1 MQAIIAVPASHST
14 ISNHKP
20 DELLMSKVAGV
31 PLLRRT
37 VLTAIRAGITDI
49 ILICSDAPGRE
60 IAFKLSREAFV
71 NGSRSRVTQINNFDP
86 REIRNWAKLKPHLN
100 DQFLWIPWN
109 WVTNKQFLAK
119 LSLENK
125 MSVDWA
131 EPAYISLDQDFRD
144 HTVSASN
151 VVASHAEGVLVRS
164 SETIACA
171 ERFLI
176 ANSGKVLDG
185 IHTSFNRRLCRPFVR
200 LLSHTSITPNGVTF
214 GGVVISVLSAIAFAQ
229 GGYLYSVLGA
239 LLFYI
244 AGLFDEMDGMLAR
257 VKFAE
262 SPRGTWL
269 EGFADGLSYLLLFGG
284 ITIGLSHQ
292 YGRPA
297 ILMGLLLLLGA
308 MLALV
313 ATSLQRR
320 RATTADRPN
329 EYLGRM
335 YQLLDK
341 DSGNWISRFVRQLQA
356 FVRRGIL
363 VHYVVIFT
371 AIGAL
376 PLLFILAIVGAHLT
390 WILTLYFN
398 RRFFA
403 QTFRAGATPTENTI
417 KETL

>member
-1 MQAIIAVPASHST
+1 MQAVIAIPSFTALIGKQKIT
-14 ISNHKP
+14 
-20 DELLMSKVAGV
+20 ELLMRPVAGV
-31 PLLRRT
+31 PLLKRI
-37 VLTAIRAGITDI
+37 VLTASRAGASDI
-49 ILICSDAPGRE
+49 LLICP
-60 IAFKLSREAFV
+60 EALGHALPQEFLQGV
-71 NGSRSRVTQINNFDP
+71 FPYGSRIRVIQFDKFNP
-86 REIRNWAKLKPHLN
+86 RDSSSWAKMEAHLD

-109 WVTNKQFLAK
+109 WVTTKQFLTNLQLQNTA
-119 LSLENK
+119 
-125 MSVDWA
+125 SVDW
-131 EPAYISLDQDFRD
+131 ETPARISLHEIRD
-144 HTVSASN
+144 HATSILPSPDI
-151 VVASHAEGVLVRS
+151 EGVRVTS
-164 SETIACA
+164 PESIARA
-171 ERFLI
+171 ERFLV
-176 ANSGKVLDG
+176 AHSGKVLDG

-200 LLSHTSITPNGVTF
+200 LLSHTSITPNAVTF
-214 GGVVISVLSAIAFAQ
+214 GGVLISVLSAVAFAH
-229 GGYLYSVLGA
+229 GDYLYSVLGA

-257 VKFAE
+257 IKFAE

-284 ITIGLSHQ
+284 ITIGLSHR

-297 ILMGLLLLLGA
+297 TLMGIVLLVGA
-308 MLALV
+308 ILALV
-313 ATSLQRR
+313 TTSLQRR

-341 DSGNWISRFVRQLQA
+341 DSGNWISRVVRQLQA

-371 AIGAL
+371 LIGAL
-376 PLLFILAIVGAHLT
+376 PLIFFLATLGAHLT

-403 QTFRAGATPTENTI
+403 QSFYTRAIPTVNTI

>member
-1 MQAIIAVPASHST
+1 MQAV
-14 ISNHKP
+14 ISIPPFSALIGTQKAG
-20 DELLMSKVAGV
+20 ELLTRNVAGV
-31 PLLRRT
+31 SLLKRI
-37 VLTAIRAGITDI
+37 VLTASRAGATDI
-49 ILICSDAPGRE
+49 LLIGSDGQGR
-60 IAFKLSREAFV
+60 AFAQKLSHDAFPRGT
-71 NGSRSRVTQINNFDP
+71 NFRVVQFGEFNPRDP
-86 REIRNWAKLKPHLN
+86 SSWAKLEALLN

-109 WVTNKQFLAK
+109 WVTTKQFLID
-119 LSLENK
+119 LPLRN
-125 MSVDWA
+125 MSSVNWDEA
-131 EPAYISLDQDFRD
+131 AHISLHDVVSDD
-144 HTVSASN
+144 IPSVPNLSHT
-151 VVASHAEGVLVRS
+151 EGVRVTS
-164 SETIACA
+164 PKTIATA
-171 ERFLI
+171 ERFLV
-176 ANSGKVLDG
+176 AHSGKVLDG

-200 LLSHTSITPNGVTF
+200 LLSHTSITPNAVTF
-214 GGVVISVLSAIAFAQ
+214 GGVLVSILSAIAFAQ

-257 VKFAE
+257 ITFAE

-284 ITIGLSHQ
+284 ITIGLSHR
-292 YGRPA
+292 YGNPA
-297 ILMGLLLLLGA
+297 ILMGLFLLVGA
-308 MLALV
+308 ILALV

-341 DSGNWISRFVRQLQA
+341 DSGNWISRVVRQLQA

-371 AIGAL
+371 LIGAL
-376 PLLFILAIVGAHLT
+376 PLIFFFATLGAHLT

-403 QTFRAGATPTENTI
+403 QSFHVGATPTVKAI

>member
-1 MQAIIAVPASHST
+1 MHEV
-14 ISNHKP
+14 
-20 DELLMSKVAGV
+20 
-31 PLLRRT
+31 
-37 VLTAIRAGITDI
+37 
-49 ILICSDAPGRE
+49 SDDPT
-60 IAFKLSREAFV
+60 SR
-71 NGSRSRVTQINNFDP
+71 
-86 REIRNWAKLKPHLN
+86 
-100 DQFLWIPWN
+100 
-109 WVTNKQFLAK
+109 LA
-119 LSLENK
+119 L
-125 MSVDWA
+125 
-131 EPAYISLDQDFRD
+131 P
-144 HTVSASN
+144 
-151 VVASHAEGVLVRS
+151 HAEGVSVIS
-164 SETIACA
+164 TESIASA
-171 ERFLI
+171 ERFLV

-200 LLSHTSITPNGVTF
+200 LLSHTSITPNAVTF
-214 GGVVISVLSAIAFAQ
+214 GGVLISVLSAIAFAH

-257 VKFAE
+257 IKFAE

-284 ITIGLSHQ
+284 ITIGLSHR

-297 ILMGLLLLLGA
+297 ILMGILLLVGA
-308 MLALV
+308 ILALV

-341 DSGNWISRFVRQLQA
+341 DSGNWISRVVRQLQA

-363 VHYVVIFT
+363 VHYVLIFT
-371 AIGAL
+371 LIGAL
-376 PLLFILAIVGAHLT
+376 PLIFFFATLGAHLT
-390 WILTLYFN
+390 WIVTLYFN

-403 QTFRAGATPTENTI
+403 QSLHMGAQVPVNTV

>member
-1 MQAIIAVPASHST
+1 MQAIIAIPPFNALIGT
-14 ISNHKP
+14 RQAG
-20 DELLMSKVAGV
+20 ELLSREVAGI
-31 PLLRRT
+31 PLLKRV
-37 VLTAIRAGITDI
+37 VLTAMRAGATE
-49 ILICSDAPGRE
+49 ILLIRGNELGPAFPLEFGPE
-60 IAFKLSREAFV
+60 ISPSGFRLTVIQFS
-71 NGSRSRVTQINNFDP
+71 NFDP
-86 REIRNWAKLKPHLN
+86 NDSSNWTALERYVK

-109 WVTNKQFLAK
+109 WVTTKQFLKDLPPRNAA
-119 LSLENK
+119 
-125 MSVDWA
+125 SVDWA
-131 EPAYISLDQDFRD
+131 APALVSLHQDGDDAAASLPFAATMGVRISSQD
-144 HTVSASN
+144 S
-151 VVASHAEGVLVRS
+151 
-164 SETIACA
+164 IARA
-171 ERFLI
+171 ERFLV
-176 ANSGKVLDG
+176 AYSGKVLDG
-185 IHTSFNRRLCRPFVR
+185 IHTSFNRKLCRPFVR
-200 LLSHTSITPNGVTF
+200 LLSHTSITPNEVTF
-214 GGVVISVLSAIAFAQ
+214 GGVLVSILSAFAFAR

-244 AGLFDEMDGMLAR
+244 AGLFDEMDGMVAR
-257 VKFAE
+257 IKFAE

-284 ITIGLSHQ
+284 ITIGLSHR

-297 ILMGLLLLLGA
+297 TWMGLFLLVGA
-308 MLALV
+308 ILSLV

-341 DSGNWISRFVRQLQA
+341 DSGNWISRVVRQLQA

-371 AIGAL
+371 LIGAL
-376 PLLFILAIVGAHLT
+376 PLLFTLATLGANMT

-403 QTFRAGATPTENTI
+403 QSFHQNATLTRNPI